1 MVDVKN
7 MDRGGAKEMR
17 LWAGQQRKGVV
28 VGGKWKGAEPL
39 WNIGIAIRSGDVEQG
54 LEVSRVAEVIKDTLK
69 KEFPSYNLVISPK
82 ARVVLEGKHNGFKS
96 FPHSSSSWVKRE
108 E

>member
-1 MVDVKN
+1 
-7 MDRGGAKEMR
+7 MR

-82 ARVVLEGKHNGFKS
+82 ARFRGKTQWFQIIPSPLNSRIKI
-96 FPHSSSSWVKRE
+96 
-108 E
+108 